1 MMLSVIVPAYN
12 EEQTAVWTAEKL
24 GKMLSE
30 AEIPYEL
37 IFVDDGSKDHTW
49 QAIGLAI
56 RWTRMCGACVFRAIS
71 ARRRRFSQAWPMRRE
86 TARR

>member
-1 MMLSVIVPAYN
+1 MLSVIVPAYN

-24 GKMLSE
+24 GKILSE

-49 QAIGLAI
+49 QAIGLAHSLDAHV
-56 RWTRMCGACVFRAIS
+56 RGAFRAIS
-71 ARRRRFSQAWPMRRE
+71 ARRRRSSLAWRRRRVIA
-86 TARR
+86 AR

>member
-1 MMLSVIVPAYN
+1 MLSVIVPAYN

-24 GKMLSE
+24 GKILSE

-49 QAIGLAI
+49 QAIGLGLAFFAQFRQGGGDL
-56 RWTRMCGACVFRAIS
+56 RWPGGGG
-71 ARRRRFSQAWPMRRE
+71 RRLLRGDRL
-86 TARR
+86 

>member
-1 MMLSVIVPAYN
+1 MLSVIVPAYN

-24 GKMLSE
+24 GKILSE

-49 QAIGLAI
+49 
-56 RWTRMCGACVFRAIS
+56 
-71 ARRRRFSQAWPMRRE
+71 
-86 TARR
+86 

>member
-1 MMLSVIVPAYN
+1 MLSVIVPAYN

-24 GKMLSE
+24 GKILSE

-37 IFVDDGSKDHTW
+37 IFVDRRSAW
-49 QAIGLAI
+49 RI

-71 ARRRRFSQAWPMRRE
+71 ARRRRSSLAWRRRKAIA
-86 TARR
+86 AR